1 MASKNKR
8 TRHHKGSKKLIAE
21 LERFAKETGKKANL
35 QLAKD
40 AKEIAEFAKE
50 FVPIDYGDLE
60 SAIKVMKT
68 EQGRDAKGRFTSCRH
83 IVGVDVD
90 QPVKNPKKTKGGK
103 TQLVGDYALYVHEV
117 MPVPPGDFFAMG
129 EYADVRG
136 SQFWLQGG
144 GRRGLVQNIGPR
156 TRAEKPRG
164 GGQYMTRAFW
174 QVNNG
179 FNNAISRRIKE
190 IVLKEVQDLK
200 TRLHEKGSL

>member
-1 MASKNKR
+1 MASNKK

-35 QLAKD
+35 QLEKD
-40 AKEIAEFAKE
+40 AKEIAKFAKE
-50 FVPIDYGDLE
+50 FVPIDFGDLE

-68 EQGRDAKGRFTSCRH
+68 EQGRDAKGRFTSIRH

-90 QPVKNPKKTKGGK
+90 QPTKNPRKNRGGK
-103 TQLVGDYALYVHEV
+103 IQLVGDYALYVHEV
-117 MPVPPGDFFAMG
+117 MPVPEGDYFAMG
-129 EYADVRG
+129 GYADVRG
-136 SQFWLQGG
+136 SSFWLQGG
-144 GRRGLVQNIGPR
+144 GRRGLIQNIGER

-179 FNNAISRRIKE
+179 YNNAITHRIKE
-190 IVLKEVQDLK
+190 IVRSQVQELK